1 MQRREYPVKLTVNG
15 RKIERVIIDPHFELK
30 HSDVSDEVILA
41 LVKKLDGGQ
50 YEPDDSNDVFEYYVA
65 DQLELKGK
73 KYKLIWLLEQNELYI
88 GVVNAYR
95 RK

>member
-1 MQRREYPVKLTVNG
+1 MLGLNAAARIFGQVDR
-15 RKIERVIIDPHFELK
+15 
-30 HSDVSDEVILA
+30 
-41 LVKKLDGGQ
+41 LDGGQ
-50 YEPDDSNDVFEYYVA
+50 YEPDDSSDAFEYYVA

-73 KYKLIWLLEQNELYI
+73 RYKLIWLIEHNELYI

>member
-15 RKIERVIIDPHFELK
+15 RNIEKVVIDPHFELK
-30 HSDVSDEVILA
+30 HSDVSDEIIVA
-41 LVKKLDGGQ
+41 LVRKLDGGQ
-50 YEPDDSNDVFEYYVA
+50 FEPDGSSGVFEYYVA
-65 DQLELKGK
+65 DQLELNRK
-73 KYKLIWLLEQNELYI
+73 KYKLVWLLERNELYI